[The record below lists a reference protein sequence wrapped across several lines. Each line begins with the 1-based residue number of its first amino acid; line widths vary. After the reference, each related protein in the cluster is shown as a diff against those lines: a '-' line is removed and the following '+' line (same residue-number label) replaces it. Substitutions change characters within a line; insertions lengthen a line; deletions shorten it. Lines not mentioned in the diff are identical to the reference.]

1 MILKPKPEGQG
12 NPQPAGGPNALKSR
26 PHDSEGLRI
35 GIDTLEESRKR
46 LGTLL
51 AGKKIVLVVDDSE
64 HRYEAVVFRLSILE
78 EVKAAKESLVITY
91 SELLADN
98 AGDKLK
104 SADVLLLRSSRLFTA
119 GVTDLVRFAQ
129 AGVSDRDIARK
140 SAGNVRRIM
149 AAIASFREKNPDS
162 VVIVCAYTT
171 LDCTVEGSKAPISED
186 SKVRV
191 YINPPSN
198 DFHLLETAANMLGL
212 TPPA

>member
-35 GIDTLEESRKR
+35 GIHALEESRRR

-51 AGKKIVLVVDDSE
+51 EGKKIVLVVDDSE
-64 HRYEAVVFRLSILE
+64 HKYEAMVFKIAVLQ
-78 EVKAAKESLVITY
+78 EVKAAKESVVITY

-98 AGDKLK
+98 VEDKLK

-119 GVTDLVRFAQ
+119 GVTDLVKFAQ
-129 AGVSDRDIARK
+129 AGVTERDIACQ

-149 AAIASFREKNPDS
+149 AAIASFRKKNPDS
-162 VVIVCAYTT
+162 VVIVCAYIP
-171 LDCTVEGSKAPISED
+171 LDCTLEGSKAPISED
-186 SKVRV
+186 SKVRI

-198 DFHLLETAANMLGL
+198 DFHLLETAADMLGL
-212 TPPA
+212 RTG